1 MIFENLFSK
10 ILTYKE
16 QIINY
21 SSFLWHLLC
30 IIVKT
35 DY

>member
-1 MIFENLFSK
+1 MIFENLFSN

-21 SSFLWHLLC
+21 SSFYGIYYALL
-30 IIVKT
+30 
-35 DY
+35 